1 MKLLV
6 VGASGRTG
14 RLLVAQA
21 LGHGHDVTAFARDAG
36 SDMTPQ
42 ERLCVMVGDASDPAA
57 LATAIEGQ
65 DAVISVLAARSG
77 EPAAIYA
84 DGTANVVRL
93 MTARGI
99 DRLVVASAAGV
110 GGHRRELPLPYQ
122 ALLLLPRLRRDYEA
136 MEAMEGDVMLSDLD
150 WTIVR
155 AAALSNHAQ
164 TGHYRVVEGPVVPK
178 GQRISRA
185 DLAALLLKVAEMG
198 LYRRR
203 VVAVAY

>member
-1 MKLLV
+1 MRLLV

-14 RLLVAQA
+14 GLLVAQA
-21 LGHGHDVTAFARDAG
+21 LGHGHDVTAFVRDAAEVAPG
-36 SDMTPQ
+36 
-42 ERLCVMVGDASDPAA
+42 ERLRVAVGDAADPAA
-57 LATAIEGQ
+57 LASALEGR
-65 DAVISVLAARSG
+65 DAVISVLAARRG
-77 EPAAIYA
+77 EPAGVYA
-84 DGTANVVRL
+84 DGTANLVRA
-93 MTARGI
+93 MTARGV

-110 GGHRRELPLPYQ
+110 GGHKRELPLPYQ

-136 MEAMEGDVMLSDLD
+136 MEAMEGEVMLSDLD

-155 AAALSNHAQ
+155 AAALSNRTQ

-178 GQRISRA
+178 GLRIARA